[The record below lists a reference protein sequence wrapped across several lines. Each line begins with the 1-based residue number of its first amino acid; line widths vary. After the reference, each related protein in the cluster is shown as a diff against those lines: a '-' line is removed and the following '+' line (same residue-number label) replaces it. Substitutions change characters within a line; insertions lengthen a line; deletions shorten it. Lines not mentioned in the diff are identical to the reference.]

1 MASIEFHDFKS
12 ISEYQKSL
20 DEYVK
25 KYNNTVHSSLNGL
38 SPVIRYQKNIEVI
51 NHIDKE
57 KIDNYFLLE
66 ITRKATFDAIVKIN
80 EIAFQ
85 LPPKFSNRKV
95 QLQYSTDLNNVY
107 VIDEDKKIAVSKVDK
122 IANSKIKRKQ
132 YSLSQEDNS
141 NVI

>member
-1 MASIEFHDFKS
+1 M
-12 ISEYQKSL
+12 
-20 DEYVK
+20 
-25 KYNNTVHSSLNGL
+25 
-38 SPVIRYQKNIEVI
+38 
-51 NHIDKE
+51 
-57 KIDNYFLLE
+57 
-66 ITRKATFDAIVKIN
+66 KIN

-107 VIDEDKKIAVSKVDK
+107 VIDEDKKIAVSKVDR

>member
-1 MASIEFHDFKS
+1 M
-12 ISEYQKSL
+12 
-20 DEYVK
+20 
-25 KYNNTVHSSLNGL
+25 
-38 SPVIRYQKNIEVI
+38 
-51 NHIDKE
+51 
-57 KIDNYFLLE
+57 
-66 ITRKATFDAIVKIN
+66 KIN

-95 QLQYSTDLNNVY
+95 QLQYSMDLNNVY
-107 VIDEDKKIAVSKVDK
+107 VIDENKKIAVSKVDK